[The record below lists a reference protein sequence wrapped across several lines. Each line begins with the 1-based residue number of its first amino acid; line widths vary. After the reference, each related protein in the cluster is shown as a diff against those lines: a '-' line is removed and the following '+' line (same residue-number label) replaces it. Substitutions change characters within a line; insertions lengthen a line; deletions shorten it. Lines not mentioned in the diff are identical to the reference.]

1 MKKWIL
7 LLTLITLFAV
17 ACAGATETAMQVEPM
32 AEIEKEAPAAE
43 EGALAVVTPADADD
57 ASEPLLS
64 DAEAADEASKEEGE
78 ESDNPAALSKE
89 EMETAVLIYERRG
102 GMKGIGSSVQKWYFF
117 ADGRIVSEEGDSW
130 QVEPETVD
138 NLVSDVTTSG
148 FKSLESAYVP
158 DDPCCDRATHII
170 TVQENGQT
178 YTVETLDDA
187 EMPASLE
194 NNLQAINELLMGLYE

>member
-7 LLTLITLFAV
+7 LLTLITLFTV
-17 ACAGATETAMQVEPM
+17 ACGGAAETAMQVEPM
-32 AEIEKEAPAAE
+32 AELEKEAAE
-43 EGALAVVTPADADD
+43 EGALAVVTPSDADE

-64 DAEAADEASKEEGE
+64 DSETAEESKEKSEG
-78 ESDNPAALSKE
+78 SDNPAALSKE
-89 EMETAVLIYERRG
+89 DMETAVLIYERRG

-117 ADGRIVSEEGDSW
+117 ADGRIVSEDGNSW
-130 QVEPETVD
+130 QVEPEAID
-138 NLVSDVTTSG
+138 NLMSDVTTSG

-194 NNLQAINELLMGLYE
+194 NNLEAINELLMGLYE